1 MNMNHAFGHRKNKAN
16 QSQFRNNAN
25 APIRPGCLPINRM
38 SRFSISAG
46 TKTFILI
53 ICAVSLLLPSAS
65 GAGAN
70 LSTSPRIPHLNKK
83 GPATQLIV
91 DGKPFLMLAGEL
103 HNSSASSLEYM
114 EPMWDKLVAIKLN
127 TVLATV
133 SWELVEP
140 EEGKYDF
147 SLVDGLVEQARR
159 HNLRLVFLWFA
170 SWKNAVSSYIPTW
183 VKKDLIRFPRAQ
195 DKSGRITGAVSPLCA
210 EAMKADA
217 RAFTALMRHIRRIDE
232 VHGTVLMMQIE
243 NETGLLG
250 SSRDFSSGANEVF
263 AGAVPAELMDY
274 LAAHKDS
281 LIPELL
287 KIWETASFKSSGS
300 WSEVFG
306 TGPEADE
313 IFMAWHIAKY
323 IGHAAKTGKA
333 EYPLPM
339 FVNAWLIQHEG
350 QEPGKYPSGGPVSK
364 IMDIWRAAAPDIDI
378 YAPDIYLTDFKAVC
392 ESYARS
398 GNPILIPE
406 ARQGP
411 EAARNAFWAFA
422 RHDAICFAPF
432 GIEDISTDHPLIKS
446 YDILAQLTPL
456 ITKYNGTGK
465 MAGVLQQKTEE
476 KGTEIDLGGYRA
488 HIEYAGRGKSGD
500 KLAFGLIINTG
511 PDEFLLAGNYFSV
524 HFSAASPGPKNTA
537 IAQVWEGRYE
547 HGRWIPGRCL
557 NGDETGAHW
566 QAKLP
571 PNTKDMFA
579 DPDVP
584 RILRVWLYRYK

>member
-1 MNMNHAFGHRKNKAN
+1 MYKRVKAH
-16 QSQFRNNAN
+16 
-25 APIRPGCLPINRM
+25 I
-38 SRFSISAG
+38 
-46 TKTFILI
+46 FII
-53 ICAVSLLLPSAS
+53 TTVSLLLLSTDH
-65 GAGAN
+65 AGAN
-70 LSTSPRIPHLNKK
+70 ISKPAQTPHFEKQ

-114 EPMWDKLVAIKLN
+114 KPMWDKLVAIGLN

-140 EEGKYDF
+140 EEGQFDF
-147 SLVDGLVEQARR
+147 ALVDGLVEQARR

-170 SWKNAVSSYIPTW
+170 SWKNAISSYVPLW
-183 VKKDLIRFPRAQ
+183 VKKDMMRFPHAQ
-195 DKSGRITGAVSPLCA
+195 DKSGRNTGAISPLCA

-217 RAFTALMRHIRRIDE
+217 SAFAAVMRHIRRIDE
-232 VHGTVLMMQIE
+232 NHSTVLMMQIE

-250 SSRDFSSGANEVF
+250 SSRDFSPHANEVF

-274 LAAHKDS
+274 LAVHKDS
-281 LIPELL
+281 LIPELR
-287 KIWETASFKSSGS
+287 KIWESAGMKKSGS

-323 IGHAAKTGKA
+323 IGHAAKAGKT

-364 IMDIWRAAAPDIDI
+364 VMDIWRAAAPEIDI
-378 YAPDIYLTDFKAVC
+378 YAPDIYLPDFKAVC

-398 GNPILIPE
+398 GNPLLIPE

-422 RHDAICFAPF
+422 RHDAICFA
-432 GIEDISTDHPLIKS
+432 
-446 YDILAQLTPL
+446 L

-465 MAGVLQQKTEE
+465 MVGVLQQKTEE
-476 KGTEIDLGGYRA
+476 KGAEIELGGYLA
-488 HIEYAGRGKSGD
+488 QVEYTGRGKAGD
-500 KLAFGLIINTG
+500 KLAFGLIINIG

-524 HFSAASPGPKNTA
+524 HFAAASPGPKNAA

-571 PNTKDMFA
+571 PNTSDVFA
-579 DPDVP
+579 NPDFP
-584 RILRVWLYRYK
+584 RILRVLLYRHE